1 MFKPVST
8 SKAQAGDRPQSDDNT
23 PCRIQLNSIGQSFS
37 INDKTIQ
44 LFRDLSLS
52 VEQGCSY
59 AITGPS
65 GAGKSSLL
73 MLLSG
78 LEKASMGEAVTT
90 DGQGSRPLSS
100 LRDKIGFIF
109 QQFHLL
115 PELTALH
122 NVALPLKLRGIK
134 DAEGQAKQW
143 LVRVGLGHRLSHK
156 PQQLSGGEQQRVAIA
171 RALVFEPVFIFADE
185 PTGNLDASS
194 ASDVADILFSCC
206 QEKGAGLVLVTHSDE
221 LAARAENVFILK
233 DGHCEL
239 SANHGQAVATEL
251 HYSVN
256 EEVAVC

>member
-1 MFKPVST
+1 MLNKS
-8 SKAQAGDRPQSDDNT
+8 QSNSGGAS
-23 PCRIQLNSIGQSFS
+23 RIELNSVSQSFS

-44 LFRDLSLS
+44 LFSGLSLS
-52 VEQGCSY
+52 VEQGQSY

-78 LEKASMGEAVTT
+78 LEKPSSGEAIAVDDT
-90 DGQGSRPLSS
+90 GVSPLAT
-100 LRDKIGFIF
+100 LREKIGFIF

-134 DAEGQAKQW
+134 NAEQQAKAW
-143 LVRVGLGHRLSHK
+143 LERVGLGHRLTHK

-171 RALVFEPVFIFADE
+171 RALVFEPKFIFADE

-194 ASDVADILFSCC
+194 AGDVADILFSCC

-221 LAARAENVFILK
+221 LAARAEKVFTLK
-233 DGHCEL
+233 NGHCEVMDSLGFSNSSNTSSPQPKL
-239 SANHGQAVATEL
+239 S
-251 HYSVN
+251 
-256 EEVAVC
+256 EVAAC